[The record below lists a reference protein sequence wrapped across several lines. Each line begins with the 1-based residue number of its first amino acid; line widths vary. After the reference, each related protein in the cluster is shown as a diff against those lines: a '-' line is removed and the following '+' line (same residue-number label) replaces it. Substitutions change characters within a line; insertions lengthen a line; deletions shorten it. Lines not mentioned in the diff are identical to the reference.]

1 MLTELLK
8 FKMGDR
14 VQFINSPYKLQDM
27 AVVRTNYS
35 YLGVPVVQCKWFNTI
50 KKRWEYE
57 TFEQELLEHN
67 YDTDMVDS
75 FVN

>member
-1 MLTELLK
+1 MLTGPLK

-27 AVVRTNYS
+27 SVVRTNLS

-50 KKRWEYE
+50 KRRWEYE
-57 TFEQELLEHN
+57 TFEEELLERSN
-67 YDTDMVDS
+67 
-75 FVN
+75 

>member
-1 MLTELLK
+1 MALNKYFMLTGPLK

-27 AVVRTNYS
+27 SVVRTNHS

-57 TFEQELLEHN
+57 TFDEELLEQS
-67 YDTDMVDS
+67 DE
-75 FVN
+75 

>member
-1 MLTELLK
+1 MIAENLK

-27 AVVRTNYS
+27 SVVRTNYS

-57 TFEQELLEHN
+57 TFEEHLLEYNHE
-67 YDTDMVDS
+67 TGIAG
-75 FVN
+75 

>member
-1 MLTELLK
+1 MIAENLK

-27 AVVRTNYS
+27 SVVRTNHS

-57 TFEQELLEHN
+57 TFEQHLLEYNHE
-67 YDTDMVDS
+67 TDIAG
-75 FVN
+75 

>member
-1 MLTELLK
+1 MLTGPLK

-27 AVVRTNYS
+27 SVVRTNLS

-50 KKRWEYE
+50 KRRWEYE
-57 TFEQELLEHN
+57 TFEEHLLEYN
-67 YDTDMVDS
+67 NDVS
-75 FVN
+75 ELG